1 MRRSARKL
9 PSVQLAPSAAV
20 ATSATPNMPGT
31 RWHEIPSQF
40 GKETLK
46 SYFATGTGMRGPVEA
61 AENSVRQI
69 DSPMGDG
76 RHALAPG
83 W

>member
-1 MRRSARKL
+1 MGGSGRLATTPPALSVHSSAEASTLEWWLSPPVK
-9 PSVQLAPSAAV
+9 AAC
-20 ATSATPNMPGT
+20 
-31 RWHEIPSQF
+31 E
-40 GKETLK
+40 
-46 SYFATGTGMRGPVEA
+46 PVEA

-76 RHALAPG
+76 RHALAAG